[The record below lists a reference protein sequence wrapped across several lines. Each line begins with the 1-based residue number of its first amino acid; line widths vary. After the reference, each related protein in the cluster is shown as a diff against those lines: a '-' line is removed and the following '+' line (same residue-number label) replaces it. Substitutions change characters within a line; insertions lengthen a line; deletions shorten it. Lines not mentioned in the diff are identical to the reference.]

1 MNDFNVFLDALTGD
15 EFSEKPVPLEQFV
28 TDKEYLGLPPL
39 SELQYQ
45 SIKASTQIY
54 KRDTL
59 HRLYGEEEGE
69 KIWKQTCSE
78 VILQLG
84 KGSGKDYTSTIAC
97 AYMVH
102 LLLCLSDP
110 AVYYGKP
117 PGDAID
123 IINIAINA
131 IQANRVFFK
140 GFNQRIEKSPWFQG
154 KYIAKANMVEFDKSV
169 TVHSGHSEREAWEG
183 YNVLVVILDEIS
195 GFELESTS
203 GHDQAKTASSIYKMY
218 RASVNSR
225 FPDFGKVI
233 LLSFP
238 RFKNDYIQQ
247 KYNEAIAEKEVVI
260 RHKMLKVDPD
270 LPDGTTGNEFEV
282 EWEEDHIISYK
293 VPKMFALKRPT
304 WEVNPTRK
312 IEDFT
317 IDFYTDPTDALSRFA
332 CMPPDA
338 TDAFFK
344 NRTVIEKAF
353 SNPKLNVDEYGRF
366 DDHFKPDPD
375 KFYFVHVDLAQKH
388 DHCAVAL
395 SHVDSWVTMK
405 IGEKYK
411 EAAPKIVVDAVRFWT
426 PTASKSVDFTEV
438 KDYIISLRQKGF
450 NLKMVTFDRWN
461 SHDMMQQLKAHGI
474 NTELLSVAKKHYED
488 MSLCITEERVIGP
501 HIQLLIDELLQLRI
515 VKDKVD
521 HPRKGSKDLSD
532 AVCGAIYNSVVLTP
546 RDLNGEL
553 EIYTYSGVFADELQ
567 QLKEESDARLA
578 ASNQIRVPEKKEI
591 PLNLREFMGIEEDQ
605 DNIEFQVD
613 SMRIL

>member
-1 MNDFNVFLDALTGD
+1 VTDFNIFLDALEGD
-15 EFSEKPVPLEQFV
+15 EFSEKPASLEEFV
-28 TDKEYLGLPPL
+28 TSKDYLGLPPL
-39 SELQYQ
+39 SQYQ
-45 SIKASTQIY
+45 YQMIRASTQIY
-54 KRDTL
+54 KRETL
-59 HRLYGEEEGE
+59 HKIYGEEEGE

-102 LLLCLSDP
+102 LLLCLTDP
-110 AVYYGKP
+110 ARYYGKP

-203 GHDQAKTASSIYKMY
+203 GHDQAKTASAIYKMY

-247 KYNEAIAEKEVVI
+247 KYNEAVAEKEVVL
-260 RHKMLKVDPD
+260 RHHKFKVDPD
-270 LPDGTTGNEFEV
+270 LPDGTEGNEFEM

-293 VPKMFALKRPT
+293 VPRMYALKRPT
-304 WEVNPTRK
+304 WEINPTRT
-312 IEDFT
+312 IDDFT

-344 NRTVIEKAF
+344 SRMVIEKAF
-353 SNPKLNVDEYGRF
+353 SNPKLNVDSYGRF
-366 DDHFKPDPD
+366 EDDFRPQEDVK
-375 KFYFVHVDLAQKH
+375 YFMHVDLAQKH

-395 SHVDSWVTMK
+395 AHVAGWVSMK
-405 IGEKYK
+405 IGDNYK
-411 EAAPKIVVDAVRFWT
+411 QAAPRVVVDAVRYWT

-438 KDYIISLRQKGF
+438 KDYITSVRDRGF
-450 NLKMVTFDRWN
+450 NLKLVTFDRWN
-461 SHDMMQQLKAHGI
+461 SHDMMQQLGVHGI
-474 NTELLSVAKKHYED
+474 KTEILSVAKKHYED
-488 MSLCITEERVIGP
+488 MSLTLTEERLHGP
-501 HIQLLIDELLQLRI
+501 KIQLLIDELLQLRI
-515 VKDKVD
+515 VRDKVD

-532 AVCGAIYNSVVLTP
+532 AVCGAIYNSIALTP
-546 RDLNGEL
+546 PDADKEV
-553 EIYTYSGVFADELQ
+553 EIYTYGGVFADEIQ
-567 QLKEESDARLA
+567 KLKEESDARLK
-578 ASNQIRVPEKKEI
+578 NVIRMPDKPEM
-591 PLNLREFMGIEEDQ
+591 PTNLREFMGIEEDE
-605 DNIEFQVD
+605 DEIPVD
-613 SMRIL
+613 SFRIL

>member
-1 MNDFNVFLDALTGD
+1 MTFDFGDFIDALEGD
-15 EFSEKPVPLEQFV
+15 DFEEKPATIEEFV
-28 TDKEYLGLPPL
+28 TNKNYLGLPPL
-39 SELQYQ
+39 SQYQ
-45 SIKASTQIY
+45 YQMIKASTQIY
-54 KRDTL
+54 KKETL
-59 HRLYGEEEGE
+59 HKLYGQEEGE

-97 AYMVH
+97 AYVVH
-102 LLLCLSDP
+102 LLLCLADP

-131 IQANRVFFK
+131 VQANRVFFK
-140 GFNQRIEKSPWFQG
+140 GFNQRITRSPWFQG
-154 KYIAKANMVEFDKSV
+154 KYIAKANMVEFDKSI
-169 TVHSGHSEREAWEG
+169 TVHSGHSESESWEG
-183 YNVLVVILDEIS
+183 YNVLVIILDEIS

-203 GHDQAKTASSIYKMY
+203 GHAQAKTASSIYKMY

-238 RFKNDYIQQ
+238 RFKMDYIQQ
-247 KYNEAIAEKEVVI
+247 KYNEAVAEKEVVL
-260 RHKMLKVDPD
+260 RTHKFKVDPE
-270 LPDGTTGNEFEV
+270 LPDGTTGNEFEI
-282 EWEEDHIISYK
+282 EWEEDHIVSYR
-293 VPKMFALKRPT
+293 VPRMFALKRPT
-304 WEVNPTRK
+304 WDINPTRK

-317 IDFYTDPTDALSRFA
+317 TDFYTDPTDALSRFA

-338 TDAFFK
+338 TDAFFR
-344 NRTVIEKAF
+344 NRAVIEKAF
-353 SNPKLNVDEYGRF
+353 SNPRLNVDEYGRF
-366 DDHFKPDPD
+366 RDEFKPDPE
-375 KFYFVHVDLAQKH
+375 KAYFVHVDLAQKH

-395 SHVDSWVTMK
+395 SHVDGWVSMK
-405 IGEKYK
+405 IGENMK
-411 EAAPKIVVDAVRFWT
+411 EAAPRIIVDAVRFWT

-488 MSLCITEERVIGP
+488 LSLTLTEERLLGP

-532 AVCGAIYNSVVLTP
+532 AVCGAVYNAIALTP
-546 RDLNGEL
+546 RDMNQDV
-553 EIYTYSGVFADELQ
+553 EIYTYSGVFSTEIE
-567 QLKEESDARLA
+567 QLRKESDDRL
-578 ASNQIRVPEKKEI
+578 IRNKTIKVPEREEM
-591 PLNLREFMGIEEDQ
+591 PSSLRDFLGIDDDEDQ
-605 DNIEFQVD
+605 FPVD
-613 SMRIL
+613 SMQIL